1 MPTVSVLK
9 DEFFKQLGHNLSLED
24 LESLFFEFGLEYDG
38 EDFDDNGRDLIKI
51 EIPANRYD
59 LLSLEG
65 LVTALLCFRWDVE
78 IPKIT
83 LVPPTPP
90 NLSRIDVQKENSAIR
105 PYIFSAILR
114 GVVLDEN
121 RYKSLIDMQEKLH
134 QNLCRKRTIAAIG
147 THDLDAVT
155 PPFTYTFERPEDIV
169 FAPLTNASTEYN
181 ALELMEIYEY
191 HPQLKNY
198 SKLLKGQPFY
208 PVVRDSKGNV
218 CSLPPVINSHR
229 TSITLKTRNI
239 FIEVTSTDKVKGSIV
254 LNQLVASFCKYCETP
269 YAVEPVLVQYDAPM
283 VTPDLTRRSMR
294 TSLAYVSKLIGV
306 KDLSCDEACKLLG
319 KMMVVSRAV
328 DSETLESS
336 VPITRPG
343 TESVTHDPSDI
354 QHPCDLAEDIAI
366 AYGYRNIRRNI
377 SSTGTLMEKTVL
389 LDRVKFVFTS
399 CSFKETL
406 MPILDSFK
414 SSFHDMCWPMPAESD
429 KRAPV
434 VVLNSQLSENETLR
448 TSLLPGLLKSVQY
461 KKGSNLPIRLFEVGE
476 VVWKNLESDVGASN
490 NTNCACAY
498 ANSTSGLEDVQGL
511 SEYLLNRLG
520 FISEYQ
526 VWEFNEFG
534 KEIPDSWKIR
544 YTLKETEDPAFLPGR
559 CVHFVLS
566 SDPNKKFGV
575 MGIVHPNVLKNFH
588 IPFPGTPSFS
598 HIFSVSLFELDLT
611 LIQKELKNK

>member
-1 MPTVSVLK
+1 MPTVAVLK
-9 DEFFKQLGHNLSLED
+9 DEFFKQLGHQLSLED

-38 EDFDDNGRDLIKI
+38 AEIDEKGRDIIKI

-65 LVTALLCFRWDVE
+65 LVTALLCFRWDVQLPE
-78 IPKIT
+78 IT
-83 LVPPTPP
+83 LVPPIPP
-90 NLSRIDVQKENSAIR
+90 NLSRINVQKENSAIR

-121 RYKSLIDMQEKLH
+121 RYKSLIDVQEKLH

-147 THDLDAVT
+147 THDLDTVS

-169 FAPLTNASTEYN
+169 FSPLTDSSREYN
-181 ALELMEIYEY
+181 ALELMEVYES
-191 HPQLKNY
+191 HQQLKNY

-208 PVVRDSKGNV
+208 PVVRDSSGHV

-254 LNQLVASFCKYCETP
+254 LNQLVASFSKYSQTP
-269 YAVEPVLVQYDAPM
+269 YAVEPVLVKYDAPV

-294 TSLAYVSKLIGV
+294 ASLAYVSKLIGV

-319 KMMVVSRAV
+319 KMMVVSRAI
-328 DSETLESS
+328 DSETFESS
-336 VPITRPG
+336 VPITRP
-343 TESVTHDPSDI
+343 DI

-366 AYGYRNIRRNI
+366 AYGYRNIRTNI
-377 SSTGTLMEKTVL
+377 SNTGTLLEKTVL

-399 CSFKETL
+399 CSYKETL

-414 SSFHDMCWPMPAESD
+414 SSFQDMCWPMPEKND
-429 KRAPV
+429 GRAPV

-511 SEYLLNRLG
+511 SEYLLNKLG

-526 VWEFNEFG
+526 VWEFNEFR
-534 KEIPDSWKIR
+534 KEIPDSWKIK

-588 IPFPGTPSFS
+588 IPFP
-598 HIFSVSLFELDLT
+598 VSLFELDLT